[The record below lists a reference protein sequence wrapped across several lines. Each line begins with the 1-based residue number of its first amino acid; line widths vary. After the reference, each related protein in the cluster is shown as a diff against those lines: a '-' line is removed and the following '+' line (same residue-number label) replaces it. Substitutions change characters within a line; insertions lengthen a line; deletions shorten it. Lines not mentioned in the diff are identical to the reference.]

1 LSLCPENSS
10 KNSVQE
16 FRLRQHEWNKSGGK
30 KGAGTRLK
38 IICEREREKD
48 LKKGR
53 ETEKKIRYET
63 DL

>member
-1 LSLCPENSS
+1 MSGI
-10 KNSVQE
+10 
-16 FRLRQHEWNKSGGK
+16 RQGAK

-48 LKKGR
+48 LKQSR

-63 DL
+63 DI